1 MIQKF
6 EEEKGWMK
14 CIYGKL
20 LKPREFMVSMVG
32 HLSPFSLPSIITKFS
47 SLMFWIVGIL
57 KLKKTIFLAMTHI
70 FHVIEYSGKLL
81 FNIE

>member
-14 CIYGKL
+14 CIYGKF

-32 HLSPFSLPSIITKFS
+32 HLSLFSLAFHYHKIFKLDVLDCWYSKTKKDYLLGYDTHFPCNRIFRKVII
-47 SLMFWIVGIL
+47 
-57 KLKKTIFLAMTHI
+57 
-70 FHVIEYSGKLL
+70 
-81 FNIE
+81 